1 MCRNSTDGVYACAP
15 VVARSVV
22 AWSPDHATRG
32 ATSAPGTVRRP
43 CPNTS
48 PKRAVPSLALRA
60 CVFGLLALS
69 IAPGAAIAASPSL
82 GSITPYGAQ
91 RGTEVDVNFNG
102 ARLAD
107 AQEVYF
113 YDPGITVTKLEAT
126 ETAVKTKLK
135 IAPDCRLGVH
145 AMRVR
150 AATGTSELRL
160 FYVGALPTVSEVE
173 PNNDFAA
180 PQKIALDSTV
190 AGVTEN
196 EDVDYFVVEAKKGER
211 ITAEIE
217 GIRLGYAF
225 FDPYVAILDM
235 RRFELAAS
243 DDSAL
248 VRQDAIASV
257 IAPED
262 GKYIIQVRE
271 TAYGGS
277 GACTYRLH
285 VGRFPRPRATLPA
298 GGKPGEALDI
308 RWLGDVTG
316 ERVEKITLPAA
327 TPQRFGL
334 FAQDD
339 KGIAPSPNVFRLGD
353 LPNLLEVEP
362 NNDAAKATV
371 FTAPAALGG
380 VISQPGDVDG
390 FKFAAK
396 KGEQYEVRVL
406 ARGIRSP
413 LDPVLNIVR
422 ASNGAGVTSND
433 DSGGPDCYV
442 RLAVPEDDQY
452 VILVN
457 DHLGKGGVD
466 YAYRVEITPVKPR
479 LVMGLPER
487 SQFVDVTIDVP
498 QGNRTA
504 ILVSA
509 SRADF
514 GGDLTIDV
522 KDMPAGVTLETDKM
536 PANQTTV
543 PVLFTAAP
551 GAALSGRLAD
561 VVGVTADPNQKIEG
575 HLEQMTS
582 LVRGQ
587 NNINVWTHTEERMA
601 MSVTAE
607 APFKIE
613 VVEPKVPLVRDG
625 SMDLKIR
632 ATRKEGFIAPIA
644 VYMLYN
650 PPGVGS
656 SGSIVI
662 PEKTTEVVIPLT
674 ANGAA
679 EVRAWK
685 IAVMGSATVGN
696 GNVLVSSQLAKLDV
710 AEPFVA
716 FAYGAAAV
724 EQGKETEVV
733 VKVTKNKDFEGA
745 AKVELLGLP
754 NEVTTQ
760 PLEITKD
767 TPEVIF
773 KVKSTANSPV
783 GKHKTLLARAVITA
797 SGEPITHM
805 LGTGELRID
814 APLPPKPMAPAVAA
828 APAAAATP
836 APPADKPPEKRLTR
850 LEQLRADRAKAKKK

>member
-1 MCRNSTDGVYACAP
+1 
-15 VVARSVV
+15 
-22 AWSPDHATRG
+22 
-32 ATSAPGTVRRP
+32 
-43 CPNTS
+43 
-48 PKRAVPSLALRA
+48 
-60 CVFGLLALS
+60 VFGLLALS